1 MRFIAGY
8 VIIAAFIVWVL
19 YRLLIK
25 KDLKQNTTALY
36 TYGGFA
42 LAWTL
47 IYLWLFN

>member
-1 MRFIAGY
+1 MRLVAG
-8 VIIAAFIVWVL
+8 IIIVAAFVVWAL

-25 KDLKQNTTALY
+25 KDLRQNTTALY

-47 IYLWLFN
+47 IYLWLIN